1 MLTQIKAAAVSS
13 SATILYDL
21 AGIIALVLIFFAI
34 LHLPATLLQTF

>member
-1 MLTQIKAAAVSS
+1 MLTQIKAALVSS

-21 AGIIALVLIFFAI
+21 VGITALVLVFFAI